1 MKGDLNLLRE
11 LRDIT
16 GAGILDCKKYLEKAN
31 GSLDEA
37 IKLMRSEEGV
47 KADKKSARI
56 AAEGI
61 IYLHVQNNQF
71 LLIEVNSETDF
82 VARSDDFKDFVKT
95 ISSKILASNISNYDD
110 FNSDKSTASYKEIE
124 EIRKK
129 AITKLGENIRIRR
142 YIIMKHHDSN
152 YVGGYV
158 HNGKIGAVVV
168 LQKKDE
174 TLSKEISMQIVAS
187 NPIAVDHDSVDPKV
201 LANEKEIYKSELDKL
216 DKKDDIKRNILEGKI
231 KKFLDNNT
239 LLNQPFIKDDT
250 VSLKKIIKNNKIIN
264 FIRYQLGEGINKEKD
279 NFAQEV
285 YKQIK

>member
-1 MKGDLNLLRE
+1 
-11 LRDIT
+11 
-16 GAGILDCKKYLEKAN
+16 
-31 GSLDEA
+31 
-37 IKLMRSEEGV
+37 
-47 KADKKSARI
+47 
-56 AAEGI
+56 
-61 IYLHVQNNQF
+61 
-71 LLIEVNSETDF
+71 
-82 VARSDDFKDFVKT
+82 
-95 ISSKILASNISNYDD
+95 
-110 FNSDKSTASYKEIE
+110 
-124 EIRKK
+124 
-129 AITKLGENIRIRR
+129 
-142 YIIMKHHDSN
+142 MKHDDSN

-239 LLNQPFIKDDT
+239 LLNQPFIKDEKT
-250 VSLKKIIKNNKIIN
+250 TLRKIIKKNEIIDYT
-264 FIRYQLGEGINKEKD
+264 RYNLGEGLKKEEED
-279 NFAQEV
+279 FAKEV